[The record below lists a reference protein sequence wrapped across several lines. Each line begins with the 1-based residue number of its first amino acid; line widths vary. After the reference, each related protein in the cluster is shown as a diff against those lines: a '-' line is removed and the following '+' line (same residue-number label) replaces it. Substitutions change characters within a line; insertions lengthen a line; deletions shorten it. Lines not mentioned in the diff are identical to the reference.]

1 MNEYEK
7 ELKQFDDNLIKPN
20 AVAPLVIIASGIIS
34 VSYLFGQTFSKN
46 PYVVWGTVAALV
58 IFTLT
63 NFIPKLQFSKA
74 HKTYLTL
81 YHLTIMGVVIFI
93 MPILTS
99 FLLFWIVLTYV
110 SQYYYKRVGQ
120 ALSLF
125 VLALTLF
132 VGIRYQ
138 QVPLNTENLLIAAGW
153 FLALMATS
161 SVFSSIVQ
169 GTFQNRG
176 LLASKMVRAE
186 YEHQRILSLINSMAE
201 AVIATDENGIIS
213 IYNSA
218 AMELLNTNTG
228 LDNQKIDSILRL
240 SDINHKPVRL
250 IDYAKS
256 LKKSVAKVD
265 FYLDLSQQDRRTISI
280 DISRT
285 ILFSPISQ
293 QKGYTFLLNDVTE
306 EKSLSKERDDFVSV
320 VSHELRTPIAIAEA
334 NTAMAQLQA
343 KKAGIS
349 NGDIDKSL
357 DNAHKQIV
365 FLSEMINDLATLSK
379 AETAKNKLEI
389 EEFGID
395 DVLKEL
401 DMVFRPKAREKG
413 LDFTINAQ
421 SDLPLVDTSRLYVK
435 DILQN
440 FISNA
445 IKYTNNG
452 SVEVRASAFGNNMI
466 RFDIK
471 DTGVGLTK
479 AEMGQLFQKFWRSED
494 LKTRETEGTGLG
506 LYIAAKLARQIGAK
520 IEVSSTKDQGSTF
533 SVLIPIKVSQKD
545 ISAEIIQKNN
555 KES

>member
-20 AVAPLVIIASGIIS
+20 AVAPLVLIASGLIA
-34 VSYLFGQTFSKN
+34 VSYLFGQSYSKN
-46 PYVVWGTVAALV
+46 PIVIWATVSTLV

-63 NFIPKLQFSKA
+63 NFIPKLQFTKA

-81 YHLTIMGVVIFI
+81 YHLTIMGVVIFVV
-93 MPILTS
+93 PILSS

-110 SQYYYKRVGQ
+110 AQYYFKRVGQ
-120 ALSLF
+120 VLSLL

-132 VGIRYQ
+132 AGMRYQ
-138 QVPLNTENLLIAAGW
+138 QVPPTTTNILIAVGW
-153 FLALMATS
+153 FLALTATS

-285 ILFSPISQ
+285 ILFSPLSQ

-343 KKAGIS
+343 KKAGIN

-357 DNAHKQIV
+357 ENAHKQIV

-452 SVEVRASAFGNNMI
+452 SVEVRASASGNNMI

>member
-20 AVAPLVIIASGIIS
+20 AVAPLVFIASGIIS

-46 PYVVWGTVAALV
+46 PYVVWGTVAALI

-63 NFIPKLQFSKA
+63 NFIPKLQFSSA

-81 YHLTIMGVVIFI
+81 YHLTIMGVVIFV

-110 SQYYYKRVGQ
+110 AQYFLKRVGL
-120 ALSLF
+120 ALSL
-125 VLALTLF
+125 LALLFTLAA
-132 VGIRYQ
+132 GMSYQ
-138 QVPLNTENLLIAAGW
+138 KVEFNPQNILIAGAW
-153 FLALMATS
+153 FLGLLATS
-161 SVFSSIVQ
+161 TVFSSIIR

-176 LLASKMVRAE
+176 LLANKMVRAE
-186 YEHQRILSLINSMAE
+186 YEHERILSLINSMNE
-201 AVIATDENGIIS
+201 AVIATDENGIIN
-213 IYNSA
+213 IYNAA

-228 LDNQKIDSILRL
+228 LDNQKIDSILKL
-240 SDINHKPVRL
+240 SDINHKPIRL

-256 LKKSVAKVD
+256 LKKSVDKVD
-265 FYLDLSQQDRRTISI
+265 FYIDVSAQDRRTLSI

-285 ILFSPISQ
+285 TLFSPISQ
-293 QKGYTFLLNDVTE
+293 QKGYTFLINDITE

-343 KKAGIS
+343 KKSAVKHD
-349 NGDIDKSL
+349 DIDKSL

-389 EEFGID
+389 EEFDID

-401 DMVFRPKAREKG
+401 DVVFRPKAQAKG
-413 LDFTINAQ
+413 LDFNINAQ
-421 SDLPLVDTSRLYVK
+421 SDLPLFDNSRLYVK

-440 FISNA
+440 FLSNA
-445 IKYTNNG
+445 IKYTSNG
-452 SVEVRASAFGNNMI
+452 SVELVAGATNDGKVK
-466 RFDIK
+466 FDIK
-471 DTGVGLTK
+471 DTGIGLSQ

-506 LYIAAKLARQIGAK
+506 LYIAAKLAKQIGAQ
-520 IEVSSTKDQGSTF
+520 IHVSSTKGQGSTF
-533 SVLIPIKVSQKD
+533 SVTIPIKISQKEID
-545 ISAEIIQKNN
+545 AEIIQKQAQT
-555 KES
+555 K